1 MPADGF
7 VGQLQATHRR
17 LGLLLAE
24 VGAQFGQTG
33 DHGVVGGLEG
43 VVAVAGEEEV
53 DAAAVFRVLPA
64 LDVVTS
70 DESVDERR
78 NRGTAHG
85 EELCEVGVGGSAVVE
100 KGEQA
105 VLGETEVGFGQSDR
119 DEAGQSGRRPGG
131 HDAPGMWVRSHRPRV
146 LKPVGPV
153 PTGETGHGSGRAPW
167 GPGLGFLLP
176 GLMAVVL
183 LLAVNAFF
191 VAAEFSLVAVDR
203 ARSEASAAAGH
214 RGDTRIR
221 GLLRRL
227 TPTMSGC
234 QFGITVAAL
243 LLGFVAEPI
252 MARLLTGEAHAT
264 GLSVGAAIGAATGL
278 HLVFGEQVPKYV
290 ALATPEA
297 TIRSL
302 ASPLAAYSAATRPL
316 ITGLNRF
323 ANAVARGLGVET
335 RDQISTSR
343 TRDELEDLIRQSG
356 AEGSLEQEEA
366 DLLWRSIR
374 FGEKTA
380 SDILIPR
387 VDVKSLQRHDTAT
400 TLARLSQAT
409 GFSRFPVVGEDLD
422 DVLGVVH
429 VKVVYGVPADERP
442 TTPVEAL
449 MRDVPFV
456 PEMQPL
462 DDLFA
467 DLRSGRG
474 QMAMIVDEHGGTA
487 GIVTM
492 EDLLE
497 ELVGAIDDEH
507 DRSLPRTN
515 VEDTDSKIV
524 SGRLN
529 LDQVLEA
536 TGFEVP
542 EGPYETLAGYVL
554 DRLGHL
560 PQPSEMVEEDGWRVE
575 VVAVFGRRIETLRV
589 VALEEPEATSGEHT
603 S

>member
-1 MPADGF
+1 MA
-7 VGQLQATHRR
+7 
-17 LGLLLAE
+17 
-24 VGAQFGQTG
+24 
-33 DHGVVGGLEG
+33 
-43 VVAVAGEEEV
+43 
-53 DAAAVFRVLPA
+53 
-64 LDVVTS
+64 
-70 DESVDERR
+70 
-78 NRGTAHG
+78 
-85 EELCEVGVGGSAVVE
+85 
-100 KGEQA
+100 
-105 VLGETEVGFGQSDR
+105 
-119 DEAGQSGRRPGG
+119 
-131 HDAPGMWVRSHRPRV
+131 
-146 LKPVGPV
+146 
-153 PTGETGHGSGRAPW
+153 
-167 GPGLGFLLP
+167 LLP
-176 GLMAVVL
+176 GLVAVAL

-203 ARSEASAAAGH
+203 AHIEASAEAGH
-214 RGDTRIR
+214 RGDARIR

-243 LLGFVAEPI
+243 LLGFVAEPT

-264 GLSVGAAIGAATGL
+264 GLSVAAAIAAATVL
-278 HLVFGEQVPKYV
+278 HLVLGEQVPKYH
-290 ALATPEA
+290 ALAAPEA
-297 TIRSL
+297 TARRL
-302 ASPLAAYSAATRPL
+302 ARPLAAYSTVTRPL
-316 ITGLNRF
+316 ITGLNRS
-323 ANAVARGLGVET
+323 ANAVARRLGVET

-356 AEGSLEQEEA
+356 TEGSLDQEEA
-366 DLLWRSIR
+366 NLLWRSIR

-380 SDILIPR
+380 SDILTPR
-387 VDVKSLQRHDTAT
+387 VDIVPLRRNDTAA
-400 TLARLSQAT
+400 TLAQRSMAT
-409 GFSRFPVVGEDLD
+409 GYSRFPVVGEDLD

-429 VKVVYGVPADERP
+429 VKAVYGVPADERP
-442 TTPVEAL
+442 TTPVETL

-456 PEMQPL
+456 PETRPL
-462 DDLFA
+462 DNLFA

-497 ELVGAIDDEH
+497 EIVGAIDDEH

-515 VEDTDSKIV
+515 VEDSGSDIV

-529 LDQVLEA
+529 LDEVFEA

-554 DRLGHL
+554 ARLGHL

-575 VVAVFGRRIETLRV
+575 VVAVVGRRIATLRV
-589 VALEEPEATSGEHT
+589 VALEEPEATPGGPS

>member
-1 MPADGF
+1 MA
-7 VGQLQATHRR
+7 
-17 LGLLLAE
+17 
-24 VGAQFGQTG
+24 
-33 DHGVVGGLEG
+33 
-43 VVAVAGEEEV
+43 
-53 DAAAVFRVLPA
+53 
-64 LDVVTS
+64 
-70 DESVDERR
+70 
-78 NRGTAHG
+78 
-85 EELCEVGVGGSAVVE
+85 
-100 KGEQA
+100 
-105 VLGETEVGFGQSDR
+105 
-119 DEAGQSGRRPGG
+119 
-131 HDAPGMWVRSHRPRV
+131 
-146 LKPVGPV
+146 
-153 PTGETGHGSGRAPW
+153 
-167 GPGLGFLLP
+167 LLP
-176 GLMAVVL
+176 GLVAVVL

-203 ARSEASAAAGH
+203 ARIEASAAAGH

-264 GLSVGAAIGAATGL
+264 GLSVVAAIGAATVL

-316 ITGLNRF
+316 VTGLNRS
-323 ANAVARGLGVET
+323 ANAVARRLGVET

-429 VKVVYGVPADERP
+429 VKVVYGVPANERP

-456 PEMQPL
+456 PETQPL

-497 ELVGAIDDEH
+497 EIVGAIDDEH

-529 LDQVLEA
+529 LDEVLEA

-554 DRLGHL
+554 DCLGHL

-589 VALEEPEATSGEHT
+589 VALEEPDATPGGHAS
-603 S
+603 

>member
-1 MPADGF
+1 
-7 VGQLQATHRR
+7 
-17 LGLLLAE
+17 
-24 VGAQFGQTG
+24 
-33 DHGVVGGLEG
+33 
-43 VVAVAGEEEV
+43 
-53 DAAAVFRVLPA
+53 
-64 LDVVTS
+64 
-70 DESVDERR
+70 
-78 NRGTAHG
+78 
-85 EELCEVGVGGSAVVE
+85 
-100 KGEQA
+100 
-105 VLGETEVGFGQSDR
+105 
-119 DEAGQSGRRPGG
+119 
-131 HDAPGMWVRSHRPRV
+131 
-146 LKPVGPV
+146 
-153 PTGETGHGSGRAPW
+153 
-167 GPGLGFLLP
+167 
-176 GLMAVVL
+176 
-183 LLAVNAFF
+183 
-191 VAAEFSLVAVDR
+191 
-203 ARSEASAAAGH
+203 
-214 RGDTRIR
+214 
-221 GLLRRL
+221 
-227 TPTMSGC
+227 
-234 QFGITVAAL
+234 VAAL

-264 GLSVGAAIGAATGL
+264 GLSVVAAIGAATVL
-278 HLVFGEQVPKYV
+278 HLVLGEQVPKYV